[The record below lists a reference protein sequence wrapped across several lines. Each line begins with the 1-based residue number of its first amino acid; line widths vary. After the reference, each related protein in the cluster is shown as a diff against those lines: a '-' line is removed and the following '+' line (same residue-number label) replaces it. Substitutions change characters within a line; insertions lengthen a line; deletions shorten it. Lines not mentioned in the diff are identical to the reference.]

1 MTSKQTNIAMFLF
14 SLTLSFIFMSV
25 LVKVNYDLDQVR
37 RANDDLQHQIAQ
49 IKKADDDT
57 RQKITELTKSIQ
69 NVAHDIDVTQELQR
83 KQAQVVVDLKK
94 GKKK

>member
-14 SLTLSFIFMSV
+14 SLTLSFIFLSV
-25 LVKVNYDLDQVR
+25 LIKVNYDLDQVR
-37 RANDDLQHQIAQ
+37 RANDDLQKQIIQ

-57 RQKITELTKSIQ
+57 KQKIAELTKSTQAI
-69 NVAHDIDVTQELQR
+69 AHDVDVTQELQR
-83 KQAQVVVDLKK
+83 KQAIEVGELKK

>member
-25 LVKVNYDLDQVR
+25 LIKVNYDLDQVR
-37 RANDDLQHQIAQ
+37 RANDDLQRQIAQ
-49 IKKADDDT
+49 IKKTDDDLH
-57 RQKITELTKSIQ
+57 QKIVELTKGQQAI
-69 NVAHDIDVTQELQR
+69 AHDVDVTQELQR

-94 GKKK
+94 GRKK